1 MYLTSGISGKKGCG
15 EYEDSRFNRAGA
27 CHVPRCAQRLVQ
39 GSTRPRK
46 SLATY
51 TECAGLTCLEVNR
64 NPGAPQTGLQN
75 VDLRYLAAVILKI
88 RVCIFFFKKA
98 CWPSRFEFNESKSAL
113 YNFKVWAIRI
123 HSRILVSGR
132 ICRARIL
139 LKIKIDDFKKCGRAG
154 GLFED
159 N

>member
-1 MYLTSGISGKKGCG
+1 MDLTSGISGKRGCG

-51 TECAGLTCLEVNR
+51 TECAGLTCPEVTR
-64 NPGAPQTGLQN
+64 GPQTGPQKL
-75 VDLRYLAAVILKI
+75 DLGYFAAVILKSW
-88 RVCIFFFKKA
+88 VCTFFFKKA

-113 YNFKVWAIRI
+113 YNFKMWAIRI
-123 HSRILVSGR
+123 HSRIFIWCL

-139 LKIKIDDFKKCGRAG
+139 LKIEIDDFKKCGRAG

>member
-1 MYLTSGISGKKGCG
+1 MDWTSRISGKRGCG

-27 CHVPRCAQRLVQ
+27 CHVLRCAQRRVK

-46 SLATY
+46 SIATY

-64 NPGAPQTGLQN
+64 CPQTGPQN
-75 VDLRYLAAVILKI
+75 IDLGYFAAVILEI
-88 RVCIFFFKKA
+88 QVCIFFFKKA
-98 CWPSRFEFNESKSAL
+98 CWPSHFEFNESKSAL
-113 YNFKVWAIRI
+113 YNFKIWATGI
-123 HSRILVSGR
+123 HSPICIWGR
-132 ICRARIL
+132 IRRARIL